1 MKYNGCG
8 HLVLS
13 NFLLLLHFFLL
24 FPLPLSSSS
33 WPFDEAATT
42 GSHCVPHSKHKNN
55 FKWSNDGEPFSPGLR
70 GCCWMENKTRE
81 WETGMEKK
89 RKWGAVLGTWPFVCE
104 RFIPIKSFLV
114 DWHFVKELERD
125 NLTQHQPTSCIQIPR
140 PKKNW
145 GSRICLQD
153 SSSDLVFGDQQAM
166 GMDFAANNT
175 GQHQSC
181 HMICLI
187 LVVV

>member
-1 MKYNGCG
+1 MVIWCYQIFSYFCSFSFSSPSLF
-8 HLVLS
+8 H
-13 NFLLLLHFFLL
+13 LLHGL
-24 FPLPLSSSS
+24 FMRLQQQGHIVCHTLNTKIISNRPAMASHSVQD
-33 WPFDEAATT
+33 WEAASGWRTKLES
-42 GSHCVPHSKHKNN
+42 GKLGWKRKENGVQFWVPHISSVK
-55 FKWSNDGEPFSPGLR
+55 GL
-70 GCCWMENKTRE
+70 
-81 WETGMEKK
+81 
-89 RKWGAVLGTWPFVCE
+89 V
-104 RFIPIKSFLV
+104 PIKSFLV
-114 DWHFVKELERD
+114 DWHFVKELEGE

-140 PKKNW
+140 PKKNQ

-166 GMDFAANNT
+166 GMDFAANNN